1 MTAHLH
7 FKENGMF
14 NIALFGVGRIGRIHG
29 QNIHD
34 HTQTNVYSVIDPYV
48 EGREELSE
56 KYDAKIQTTEE
67 AMADPNVDAVCICSA
82 TDTHVNLI
90 ELAAQHGKAIFCEKP
105 IDLDLAKV
113 RDCLK
118 VVEENN
124 SILFIGF
131 NRRYDAHFNELKAR
145 LNDKAIGQVESLI
158 ITSRDPAAPP
168 AEYAKTSGGM
178 YRDMTIHDFDM
189 VRYLMNAEPT
199 SIKAYGSCMVDP
211 EIGKAGDIDTSV
223 IVLTFESGAIATI
236 NNSRRSGYGY
246 DQRIEVHGSNGM
258 LSAGNITENSVKQF
272 GNQGAV
278 EANPEY
284 FFLQRYAGAYK
295 NEWNHFVD
303 VLGGATSLSPGIDGE
318 RALALADAA
327 LESLHSNKTVML

>member
-1 MTAHLH
+1 
-7 FKENGMF
+7 MF

-34 HTQTNVYSVIDPYV
+34 HAQSNVYSLIDPYLQ
-48 EGREELSE
+48 GCQELAK
-56 KYDAKIQTTEE
+56 KYDAKIQSLEE
-67 AMADPNVDAVCICSA
+67 AMSDPKVDAVCICSA

-90 ELAAQHGKAIFCEKP
+90 EMASLHGKAIFCEKP
-105 IDLDLAKV
+105 IDLDLTKV

-118 VVEENN
+118 VVEEND

-131 NRRYDAHFNELKAR
+131 NRRYDPHFNALKNQ
-145 LNDKAIGQVESLI
+145 LTNGAIGQIESLV
-158 ITSRDPAAPP
+158 ITSRDPSAPS
-168 AEYAKTSGGM
+168 AEYTKTSGGM

-189 VRYLMNAEPT
+189 VRFIMGSEPI
-199 SIKAYGSCMVDP
+199 SITAYGSCMVDP

-246 DQRIEVHGSNGM
+246 DQRIEVHGSKGM
-258 LSAGNITENSVKQF
+258 LSAGNITENSVKQWSD
-272 GNQGAV
+272 QGAT

-284 FFLQRYAGAYK
+284 FFLQRYAEAYK
-295 NEWNHFVD
+295 NEWNHFID
-303 VLGGATSLSPGIDGE
+303 VLNADSDPLSPGIDGE
-318 RALALADAA
+318 RALALAEAA
-327 LESLHSNKTVML
+327 LTSLTTNTTIKL

>member
-1 MTAHLH
+1 
-7 FKENGMF
+7 MF

-34 HTQTNVYSVIDPYV
+34 HTQTNLYSVIDPYIA
-48 EGREELSE
+48 GREELSE
-56 KYDAKIQTTEE
+56 KYSAKIQTTEE
-67 AMADPNVDAVCICSA
+67 AMSDPNVDAVCICSA
-82 TDTHVNLI
+82 TNTHVNLI
-90 ELAAQHGKAIFCEKP
+90 ELAAKHGKAIFCEKP
-105 IDLDLAKV
+105 IDLDLIKV
-113 RDCLK
+113 RRCLEI
-118 VVEENN
+118 VEDNK

-131 NRRYDAHFNELKAR
+131 NRRYDTHFNELKTR
-145 LNDKAIGQVESLI
+145 LKNNEIGNIESLI

-189 VRYLMNAEPT
+189 VRYLMDAEPT
-199 SIKAYGSCMVDP
+199 TIKAYGSCLVDP
-211 EIGKAGDIDTSV
+211 KIGEAGDIDTSV

-246 DQRIEVHGSNGM
+246 DQRIEVHGSNGL
-258 LSAGNITENSVKQF
+258 LSAGNIAENSVKQWGQF
-272 GNQGAV
+272 GAV

-284 FFLQRYAGAYK
+284 FFLQRYADAFK

-303 VLGGATSLSPGIDGE
+303 VLNGADSLSPGINGE

-327 LESLHSNKTVML
+327 LASLTKNETVTL

>member
-1 MTAHLH
+1 
-7 FKENGMF
+7 MF

-34 HTQTNVYSVIDPYV
+34 HAQTNVYSIIDPYV
-48 EGREELSE
+48 AGREELSE
-56 KYDAKIQTTEE
+56 KYGAKIQTTEE
-67 AMADPNVDAVCICSA
+67 AMSDPNVHAICICSA
-82 TDTHVNLI
+82 TNTHVNLI
-90 ELAAQHGKAIFCEKP
+90 ELAAAHGKAIFCEKP
-105 IDLDLAKV
+105 IDLDLVKV

-118 VVEENN
+118 IVEANN
-124 SILFIGF
+124 TTLFIAF
-131 NRRYDAHFNELKAR
+131 NRRYDTHFNALKTH
-145 LNDKAIGQVESLI
+145 LNNNAIGQIESLI

-199 SIKAYGSCMVDP
+199 TITAYGSCMVDP
-211 EIGKAGDIDTSV
+211 EIGQAGDIDTSV
-223 IVLTFESGAIATI
+223 VVLTFASGAIATI

-258 LSAGNITENSVKQF
+258 LTAGNITKNSVKQY
-272 GNQGAV
+272 GDQGAT

-295 NEWNHFVD
+295 NEWNHFVE

-327 LESLHSNKTVML
+327 LLSLTTNKTVKL

>member
-1 MTAHLH
+1 
-7 FKENGMF
+7 MF

-34 HTQTNVYSVIDPYV
+34 HAQTNVYSIIDPYV
-48 EGREELSE
+48 EGREELSK
-56 KYDAKIQTTEE
+56 KYGSKIQTVEE
-67 AMADPNVDAVCICSA
+67 AMSDPKVDAICICSA
-82 TDTHVNLI
+82 TNTHVNLI

-113 RDCLK
+113 RNCLK
-118 VVEENN
+118 IVEENDTT
-124 SILFIGF
+124 LFIAF
-131 NRRYDAHFNELKAR
+131 NRRYDAHFSELKAR
-145 LNDKAIGQVESLI
+145 LNNNAIGQIESLI
-158 ITSRDPAAPP
+158 VTSRDPSAPP

-189 VRYLMNAEPT
+189 VRHLMNAEPT
-199 SIKAYGSCMVDP
+199 SITAYGSCMVDP

-223 IVLTFESGAIATI
+223 VVLTFESGAIATI

-246 DQRIEVHGSNGM
+246 DQRIEVHGSKGM

-272 GNQGAV
+272 GEQGAV

-284 FFLQRYAGAYK
+284 FFLQRYAVAYK

-303 VLGGATSLSPGIDGE
+303 VLGGAVSLSPGIDGE

-327 LESLHSNKTVML
+327 LESLTTNKTVLL

>member
-1 MTAHLH
+1 
-7 FKENGMF
+7 MF

-34 HTQTNVYSVIDPYV
+34 HPQTNVYSIIDPYV
-48 EGREELSE
+48 AGREELSE
-56 KYDAKIQTTEE
+56 KYGSKIQTAEE
-67 AMADPNVDAVCICSA
+67 AMSDPNVHAICICSA
-82 TDTHVNLI
+82 TNTHVNLI
-90 ELAAQHGKAIFCEKP
+90 ELAATHGKAIFCEKP
-105 IDLDLAKV
+105 IDLDLEKV
-113 RDCLK
+113 HNCLK
-118 VVEENN
+118 TVDDNN
-124 SILFIGF
+124 TTLFIAF
-131 NRRYDAHFNELKAR
+131 NRRYDAHFNELKTR
-145 LNDKAIGQVESLI
+145 LNNNAIGQIESLI
-158 ITSRDPAAPP
+158 ITSRDPSAPP

-189 VRYLMNAEPT
+189 VRYLMNAEPIT
-199 SIKAYGSCMVDP
+199 ITAYGSCMVDP

-223 IVLTFESGAIATI
+223 VVLTFASGAIATI

-258 LSAGNITENSVKQF
+258 LSAGNITENSVTQF
-272 GNQGAV
+272 GDKGAV

-295 NEWNHFVD
+295 NEWNHFVE

-327 LESLHSNKTVML
+327 LLSLTTNKTVKL

>member
-1 MTAHLH
+1 
-7 FKENGMF
+7 MF

-34 HTQTNVYSVIDPYV
+34 HAQTNVYSIIDPYV

-56 KYDAKIQTTEE
+56 KYGAKIQTAEE
-67 AMADPNVDAVCICSA
+67 AMSDPNVHAICICSA
-82 TDTHVNLI
+82 TNTHVNLI
-90 ELAAQHGKAIFCEKP
+90 ELAAVNGKAIFCEKP

-118 VVEENN
+118 IVEANN
-124 SILFIGF
+124 TTLFIAF
-131 NRRYDAHFNELKAR
+131 NRRYDAHFNALKTR
-145 LNDKAIGQVESLI
+145 LNNNAIGQIESLI

-199 SIKAYGSCMVDP
+199 TITAYGSCMVDP
-211 EIGKAGDIDTSV
+211 EIGEAGDIDTSV
-223 IVLTFESGAIATI
+223 VVLTFTSGAIATI

-258 LSAGNITENSVKQF
+258 LTAGNITENSVKQY
-272 GNQGAV
+272 GEKGAV

-295 NEWNHFVD
+295 NEWNHFVE

-327 LESLHSNKTVML
+327 LLSLTTNKTVKL

>member
-1 MTAHLH
+1 
-7 FKENGMF
+7 MF

-34 HTQTNVYSVIDPYV
+34 HIQTNVYSVIDPY
-48 EGREELSE
+48 EAGREELSE
-56 KYDAKIQTTEE
+56 KYSAKIQSTEE
-67 AMADPNVDAVCICSA
+67 AMSDPNVDAVCICSA

-90 ELAAQHGKAIFCEKP
+90 ELAAKHGKAIFCEKP
-105 IDLDLAKV
+105 IDLDLIKV
-113 RDCLK
+113 RRCLEI
-118 VVEENN
+118 VEENK
-124 SILFIGF
+124 STLFIGF
-131 NRRYDAHFNELKAR
+131 NRRYDAHFNELKTR
-145 LNDKAIGQVESLI
+145 LKNNEIGQIESLI

-223 IVLTFESGAIATI
+223 IVLTFASGAIATI

-246 DQRIEVHGSNGM
+246 DQRIEVHGSNGL
-258 LSAGNITENSVKQF
+258 LSAGNITENSVKQW
-272 GNQGAV
+272 GEHGAV

-284 FFLQRYAGAYK
+284 FFLQRYADAFK

-303 VLGGATSLSPGIDGE
+303 VLDGADSLSPGVNGE

-327 LESLHSNKTVML
+327 LESLTTNKTVQL

>member
-1 MTAHLH
+1 
-7 FKENGMF
+7 MF

-34 HTQTNVYSVIDPYV
+34 HAQTNVYSIIDPYV
-48 EGREELSE
+48 EGREELSQ
-56 KYDAKIQTTEE
+56 KYKSKIQTVEE
-67 AMADPNVDAVCICSA
+67 AMSDPRVDAICICSA
-82 TDTHVNLI
+82 TNTHVNLI
-90 ELAAQHGKAIFCEKP
+90 ELAAKHGKAIFCEKP

-113 RDCLK
+113 RNCLK
-118 VVEENN
+118 VVEENDTT
-124 SILFIGF
+124 LFIAF
-131 NRRYDAHFNELKAR
+131 NRRYDAHFNELKTR
-145 LNDKAIGQVESLI
+145 LNNNAVGQIESLI
-158 ITSRDPAAPP
+158 ITSRDPSAPP
-168 AEYAKTSGGM
+168 AEYAQTSGGM

-189 VRYLMNAEPT
+189 VRYLMNAEPIT
-199 SIKAYGSCMVDP
+199 ITAYGSCMVDP

-223 IVLTFESGAIATI
+223 VVLTFESGAIATI

-246 DQRIEVHGSNGM
+246 DQRIEVHGSKGM
-258 LSAGNITENSVKQF
+258 LSAGNITENSVIQF
-272 GNQGAV
+272 GDQGTV

-295 NEWNHFVD
+295 NEWNHFVQ

-327 LESLHSNKTVML
+327 LASLTTNKTVKL